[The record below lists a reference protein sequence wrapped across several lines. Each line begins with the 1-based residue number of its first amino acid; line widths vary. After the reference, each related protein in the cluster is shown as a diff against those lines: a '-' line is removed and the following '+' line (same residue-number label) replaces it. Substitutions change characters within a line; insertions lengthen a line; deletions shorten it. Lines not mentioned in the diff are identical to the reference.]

1 MGKLQITREKLKCC
15 AEHLRYYSSYH
26 SCYSSD
32 SGARARA
39 RGPKLVSDSFVSGA
53 SPRTRYTHAIGP
65 IDMVCGTLR
74 DILQSSPSIG
84 PFALLLLLFGR
95 DSLSGSVWRKTRLL
109 AGVAVGLDFEFYG
122 RWLYLITHDLD
133 SLCRVRGSRT
143 RGR

>member
-65 IDMVCGTLR
+65 IDMVCAPIYITV
-74 DILQSSPSIG
+74 
-84 PFALLLLLFGR
+84 
-95 DSLSGSVWRKTRLL
+95 LS
-109 AGVAVGLDFEFYG
+109 
-122 RWLYLITHDLD
+122 LYLTV
-133 SLCRVRGSRT
+133 CAAAAAVRSG
-143 RGR
+143 

>member
-32 SGARARA
+32 SV
-39 RGPKLVSDSFVSGA
+39 PELVPVDPNSSPIRSSPVL

-74 DILQSSPSIG
+74 DILQSSPSI
-84 PFALLLLLFGR
+84 
-95 DSLSGSVWRKTRLL
+95 
-109 AGVAVGLDFEFYG
+109 
-122 RWLYLITHDLD
+122 
-133 SLCRVRGSRT
+133 
-143 RGR
+143 